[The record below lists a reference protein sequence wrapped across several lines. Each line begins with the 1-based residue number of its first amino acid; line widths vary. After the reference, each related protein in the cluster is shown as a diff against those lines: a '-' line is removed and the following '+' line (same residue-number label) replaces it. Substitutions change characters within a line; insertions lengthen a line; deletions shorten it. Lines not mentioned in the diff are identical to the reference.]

1 MYIPAR
7 FSHTGTVAPIIK
19 HISLKSTMHQSN
31 LPRLKELFDQF
42 RQDAFYVNREQQL
55 SVTPIIKDIIQATL
69 RSGPL
74 LNEHLTGFI
83 QMFKSDAK
91 NEGFG
96 RYLQQN
102 VPDEP
107 ARQQLA
113 ERFVKEGKNG
123 FTGAGLR
130 SINGL
135 SQQQLDSIKQFLQD
149 AFQIGTTDQAVNLC
163 TAFDEQGISYVKRGI
178 YSPWLYYINPGIFP
192 IINNSHTV
200 FLRWMGIPDQYPA
213 CIAAFNQL
221 KQYLEVKDMGLLDA
235 FAHKFSG
242 DKIDGTPVTLD
253 VSGHRV
259 FKMSHGILLKASGFK
274 KNEVLKIVEENNWI
288 ALDRYT
294 GRKQAQAF
302 AETARP
308 GDIVYVC
315 YGGDALYCIGRI
327 ISDAKP
333 FDEVMAKKMEGD
345 EWIYREIE
353 PLHYP
358 VDSNMRDLK
367 DYKTNNMPSGYSTF
381 REIPPTSLPEMNEK
395 LFIPKFNVR
404 MISSNIPASSDT
416 GDQDPK
422 TEKIS
427 PSRNIILYGPPGTGK
442 TYNSIFQAVA
452 VIEQRDL
459 KSLQDEGF
467 ESVKRR
473 FDSYR
478 KEGRIAFTSFHQSMS
493 YEDFIEGIKPLP
505 PDNEGEPVQYEVVD
519 GIFKALCTEAGF
531 SIVSSL
537 NTKKNSDLKSF
548 EDKYNSYVDKVSGD
562 LLEGKDVELLSKK
575 GGRILI
581 NSITNHGNI
590 QVKHKESD
598 RTYTV
603 SKVRLMKLDAAF
615 PKLKEVGNIN
625 ERFRSEIGGHNSS
638 AYWAVLNAIRE
649 MDPAD
654 VTASNGAF
662 SDEAKKEVV
671 EQADVEMFTEGG
683 HSPYVIII
691 DEINRGNIAQIFGE
705 LITLLEEDKRLGETA
720 ALTVTLPY
728 SKKRFGVPPN
738 VFVIGTMNTA
748 DRSVEALDTALR
760 RRFSFVPH
768 LPDAT
773 TLGTTTDNINL
784 QALLE
789 AINARLRILKDSEH
803 TIGHAWLWDTND
815 LEDLKTAFSNKIL
828 PLLQEYFFNDY
839 EKLGLVLGD
848 AFFSRKAQISRNVFA
863 KFTGGNEV
871 AYDYENTWEYE
882 LKPVNQLTGDDFRSL
897 YAQNGVK

>member
-1 MYIPAR
+1 
-7 FSHTGTVAPIIK
+7 
-19 HISLKSTMHQSN
+19 MHQSN
-31 LPRLKELFDQF
+31 LPRLKQLFEQF

-55 SVTPIIKDIIQATL
+55 SITPIIRDIIQATL
-69 RSGPL
+69 QNKPL

-91 NEGFG
+91 KEAFG

-102 VPDEP
+102 VQNGP

-113 ERFVKEGKNG
+113 ERFDKEGKNG
-123 FTGAGLR
+123 FTGAGLT
-130 SINGL
+130 SISGL
-135 SQQQLDSIKQFLQD
+135 SQQQLDRIRQFLQD
-149 AFQIGTTDQAVNLC
+149 AFQVATTEQAVKLC
-163 TAFDEQGISYVKRGI
+163 AAFDEQGISYVKRGI
-178 YSPWLYYINPGIFP
+178 YSPWLYYVNPRIFP
-192 IINNSHTV
+192 IINNSHTI

-221 KQYLEVKDMGLLDA
+221 KHYLEVEDMGLLDA

-242 DKIDGTPVTLD
+242 DQADRTTVTLD

-259 FKMSHGILLKASGFK
+259 FKMSHGALLKEPDFR
-274 KNEVLKIVEENNWI
+274 KNEVLRIVEENNWI
-288 ALDRYT
+288 ALDKTIGKR
-294 GRKQAQAF
+294 Q
-302 AETARP
+302 AETFTDTAQQ

-315 YGGDALYCIGRI
+315 YGGETVYCIGRI
-327 ISDAKP
+327 ISDAKS
-333 FDEVMAKKMEGD
+333 FDEVMTGKMEGD
-345 EWIYREIE
+345 KWIYREIE
-353 PLHYP
+353 PLFYP
-358 VDSNMRDLK
+358 VDNNVRDLK
-367 DYKTNNMPSGYSTF
+367 KKQDIYMPSGNSTF
-381 REIPPTSLPEMNEK
+381 REILSGNLPYINK
-395 LFIPKFNVR
+395 NLFIPKFNVR
-404 MISSNIPASSDT
+404 MTDDNMPDNPPTADSGSKTTQAFPA
-416 GDQDPK
+416 
-422 TEKIS
+422 
-427 PSRNIILYGPPGTGK
+427 RNIILYGPPGTGK

-452 VIEQRDL
+452 IVEQKEV

-467 ESVKRR
+467 EPVKRR

-505 PDNEGEPVQYEVVD
+505 PDNEGEPVQYDVVD
-519 GIFKALCTEAGF
+519 GIFKGLCTEAGF
-531 SIVSSL
+531 SIITAL
-537 NTKKNSDLKSF
+537 NTKANSDLKSF
-548 EDKYNSYVDKVSGD
+548 EDKYDSLVDELSGS
-562 LLEGKDVELLSKK
+562 LLEGKNVELQSKN
-575 GGRILI
+575 GGHIRI
-581 NSITNHGNI
+581 NSITNRGNI

-615 PKLKEVGNIN
+615 PKLEEVGNIS

-654 VTASNGAF
+654 VTSSKGAY
-662 SDEAKKEVV
+662 SDEAKKELV
-671 EQADVEMFTEGG
+671 EQAEVAQFSEGK
-683 HSPYVIII
+683 HAPYVIII

-760 RRFSFVPH
+760 RRFSFIPQ

-773 TLGTTTDNINL
+773 TLTPTTDNIDL

-803 TIGHAWLWDTND
+803 TIGHAWLWNTNN
-815 LEDLKTAFSNKIL
+815 LEDLKAAFSNKIL

-848 AFFSRKAQISRNVFA
+848 AFFSRKAQISSSVFA
-863 KFTGGNEV
+863 KFSSGNGV
-871 AYDYENTWEYE
+871 AYDYENTWVYE
-882 LKPVNQLTGDDFRSL
+882 LKPVNQLSADDFRSL
-897 YAQNGVK
+897 YAQNGVQ